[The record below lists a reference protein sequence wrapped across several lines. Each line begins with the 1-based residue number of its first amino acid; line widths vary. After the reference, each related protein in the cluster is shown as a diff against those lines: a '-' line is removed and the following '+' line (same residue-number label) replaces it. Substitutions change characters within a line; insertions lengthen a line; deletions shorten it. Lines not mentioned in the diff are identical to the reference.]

1 MPRDRYPSA
10 PAVVVAFCA
19 DSIEADARHN
29 IANLC
34 PLIIVFLLLHKDSAN
49 RVQSIQAFLRML
61 CRDAAYFIHWDN
73 KDIEEN
79 AK

>member
-34 PLIIVFLLLHKDSAN
+34 PLITVFLTITQ
-49 RVQSIQAFLRML
+49 R
-61 CRDAAYFIHWDN
+61 YN
-73 KDIEEN
+73 KEMEEN

>member
-34 PLIIVFLLLHKDSAN
+34 PLITVFLTI
-49 RVQSIQAFLRML
+49 IQR
-61 CRDAAYFIHWDN
+61 YN
-73 KDIEEN
+73 KEMEEN
-79 AK
+79 AKWIKNVVSQRSQAKFDFIILKR